1 MTGNETVLQ
10 YLTSV
15 PAWYLATSVD
25 DQPHV
30 RPFSFAAEQ
39 DGKLWFCTATT
50 KDVWEELL
58 ANQRFEAT
66 SWWPGHG
73 WLILRG
79 TAGLDD
85 RVNDDI
91 RQAGYDHLTGL
102 GEHYD
107 GPHDPTLVYF
117 SVEDP
122 QAWICNHDE
131 WKPLAFYPPARAGRA
146 GREARSA
153 PVGPRVPPVSRS
165 PAFSFRR
172 RTARSRSCPGRR
184 RCAPARQPW
193 GLRHRSLCC
202 PDRACS
208 PRS

>member
-85 RVNDDI
+85 RVNDNI

-131 WKPLAFYPPARAGRA
+131 WKPLAF
-146 GREARSA
+146 
-153 PVGPRVPPVSRS
+153 
-165 PAFSFRR
+165 
-172 RTARSRSCPGRR
+172 
-184 RCAPARQPW
+184 
-193 GLRHRSLCC
+193 
-202 PDRACS
+202 
-208 PRS
+208 

>member
-1 MTGNETVLQ
+1 MAGNETILQ
-10 YLTSV
+10 YLTSG
-15 PAWYLATSVD
+15 PAWDLAPRVD

-39 DGKLWFCTATT
+39 DGSLWFCTATT
-50 KDVWEELL
+50 KDVWHELL
-58 ANQRFEAT
+58 ANRKIEAT

-79 TAGLDD
+79 EAGLED
-85 RVNDDI
+85 RVGDDI

-131 WKPLAFYPPARAGRA
+131 WKPIAL
-146 GREARSA
+146 
-153 PVGPRVPPVSRS
+153 
-165 PAFSFRR
+165 
-172 RTARSRSCPGRR
+172 
-184 RCAPARQPW
+184 
-193 GLRHRSLCC
+193 
-202 PDRACS
+202 
-208 PRS
+208 